1 MSDAT
6 RRTAALI
13 FVLAVV
19 VLAGACGQV
28 VEVRQPEVQG
38 GGAEKT
44 GPIELAVVPKAVGFD
59 FWEQVRLG
67 AECAASK
74 HENVAVR
81 WDGTRAETDITG
93 QVDLLTNFVTQGVDG
108 IVYAA
113 TDAAVL
119 SQVTQLALDQGTV
132 VVNIDSGTEPQ
143 PPEVPLFATDNVAA
157 AERVAGL
164 LSAELKE
171 KGKEG
176 GEIAFIPFQPGTGTN
191 DLRTKGFERGL
202 KEHRELEL
210 VATQSSQSDYVLGLQ
225 VTENILT
232 ANPGLDGIFAANEP
246 GVLGAAEAMYRP
258 DKAGEIVIV
267 GWDASPAEVEA
278 LRNGVVKA
286 LVVQNPFQMG
296 YRGVDAAVE
305 MIRTG
310 NKVES
315 EPTGTTYVTAENV
328 DDPRIQAVINPTCQ
342 NQQGTS

>member
-1 MSDAT
+1 MMRKA
-6 RRTAALI
+6 AALI
-13 FVLAVV
+13 FVVAAVV
-19 VLAGACGQV
+19 LTTACGQL

-38 GGAEKT
+38 SGAEKT
-44 GPIELAVVPKAVGFD
+44 GSIELAVVPKAVGFD
-59 FWEQVRLG
+59 FWEQVRRG

-132 VVNIDSGTEPQ
+132 VVNMDSGTEPQ
-143 PPEVPLFATDNVAA
+143 PAEVPLFATDNVAA
-157 AERVAGL
+157 AEKVAGL
-164 LSAELKE
+164 LSDELKE

-191 DLRTKGFERGL
+191 DLRTKGFEKGL
-202 KEHRELEL
+202 QDHPELEL

-232 ANPGLDGIFAANEP
+232 ANPNLDGIFAANEP

-258 DKAGEIVIV
+258 NKDGEIVIV

-278 LRNGVVKA
+278 LKAGVVKA
-286 LVVQNPFQMG
+286 LVIQNPFQMG
-296 YRGVDAAVE
+296 YKGVDAAVE

-310 NKVES
+310 EKVES
-315 EPTGTTYVTAENV
+315 EPTGTTYVTEENLN
-328 DDPRIQAVINPTCQ
+328 DPEVQAVVNPTCE
-342 NQQGTS
+342 NQTR

>member
-1 MSDAT
+1 MASVT
-6 RRTAALI
+6 RRAAALF
-13 FVLAVV
+13 FVAAVV
-19 VLAGACGQV
+19 VLATACGGLV
-28 VEVRQPEVQG
+28 KVRQPEVQG
-38 GGAEKT
+38 SGADKT

-59 FWEQVRLG
+59 FWEQVRRG
-67 AECAASK
+67 AECAASE
-74 HENVAVR
+74 HENVAIR

-132 VVNIDSGTEPQ
+132 VVNMDSGTEPQ
-143 PPEVPLFATDNVAA
+143 PAEVPLFATDNVAA

-164 LSAELKE
+164 LSDELKE
-171 KGKEG
+171 KGKDG

-191 DLRTKGFERGL
+191 DLRTKGFENGL
-202 KEHRELEL
+202 KDHPELEL

-232 ANPGLDGIFAANEP
+232 ANPDLDGIFAANEP

-258 DKAGEIVIV
+258 NKDGEIVIV

-278 LRNGVVKA
+278 LRAGVVKA
-286 LVVQNPFQMG
+286 LVIQNPFQMG
-296 YRGVDAAVE
+296 YKGVDAAVE

-310 NKVES
+310 EKVKS
-315 EPTGTTYVTAENV
+315 EPTGTTYVTEENLN
-328 DDPRIQAVINPTCQ
+328 DPEVQAVVNPTCE
-342 NQQGTS
+342 NQTR